1 MKKTFRIAKNELR
14 TLFYSPIAWFLLI
27 VFIFDYGQIY
37 TNGLNRFKTTQDL
50 GGPLLKYIKNITQN
64 ILGVNSGL
72 LAQALQRIFLYI
84 PLITMG
90 LMSRETSSGTIK
102 LLYSSPVKIRQ
113 IVFGKYLAMV
123 LFSLVMVA
131 ILGIFVVCGVFN
143 IENIDA
149 GPLFGGLLGIFLM
162 LSVYS
167 AIGLFMSCLTTYQV
181 VAAVSTLVMLAFLSY
196 IGTVW
201 QDIDFVR
208 DLTFF
213 LSISGRASH
222 MMIGLL
228 TTKDIL
234 YFLLITGMFLAL
246 TFYKLKGERETR
258 SGWLKAAR
266 FGGVVLSTVLVGYI
280 VSRPALVGYLDV
292 TATKSQTLTKEGQ
305 KIIEEMKGK
314 PLEITSYIN
323 LLDPLYSSGMPQERN
338 LDLQRWEPYL
348 RFKPDINLK
357 YVYYYDSSASKFLF
371 VEGKTMKEIAEKYA
385 KTYKTSLDRFE
396 TPEQIRKQIDLRPE
410 MNRYVIQLKYGDKT
424 SFLRLFDDLG
434 KFPSEPEILASM
446 KRLITEAPKIAFVSG
461 ELERNITQIGDRQYR
476 LLTNEKAFRSSLINQ
491 GFDVET
497 ISLQEQDIPNDIAAL
512 VIADPI
518 VKLDTAITRK
528 LERYIAA
535 GGNLLIA
542 GEPGRQNILNPL
554 LKPLGVQLMDGVLVQ
569 QSNDYSPD
577 LIQGR
582 LASAAKGLS
591 KKLTRDAED
600 SVAVSLIGAVGLSYD
615 PGGPFKVQPLMVTDG
630 KSTWSKKKK
639 FNPEMIDK
647 IEAPFA
653 NQTVAAATITAVPVP
668 VGTAG
673 DGGRINIMKPSDLN
687 FGKPLSK
694 EAINAAKAT
703 LAANDGKKAASVSKQ
718 NESEISKSSAPVT
731 AEVATMKATPQR
743 PATLAGKPVLVK
755 GIVHLA
761 NGDSS
766 VSVAVPMSTATLQVV
781 PEKPHLS
788 SSGAGLSS
796 ETATGQATA
805 RARVR
810 ATATT
815 TATSTAPAD
824 LTAEAGKA
832 GTDSVQRPAFRV
844 LTSNLKLIKNKKLLV
859 RVKPGALQKQE
870 QANQNV
876 DDKPADLSFSA
887 ADGDIRGTLPV
898 ALGLSRE
905 VNGKQQR
912 IVVVGDADFISNA
925 ELNRKNLRTCN
936 FEFATSVF
944 RWFSNGKFPVD
955 IDRPDPKDDRV
966 TVSDG
971 GITAM
976 KVVFLG
982 VLPCITLLLGTVLL
996 IRRRR
1001 K

>member
-27 VFIFDYGQIY
+27 VFIFDYGMIY
-37 TNGLNRFKTTQDL
+37 TNGISRFKTTQDL

-113 IVFGKYLAMV
+113 IVLGKYLAMV

-196 IGTVW
+196 VGTVW

-222 MMIGLL
+222 MMLGLL
-228 TTKDIL
+228 TTKDIF

-266 FGGVVLSTVLVGYI
+266 YGGVVLSTVLTGYF
-280 VSRPALVGYLDV
+280 VSRPAWVGYLDV

-305 KIIEEMKGK
+305 KVIEEMKGK

-323 LLDPLYSSGMPQERN
+323 LLDPLYPSGMPQERN
-338 LDLQRWEPYL
+338 LDFQRWEPYL

-357 YVYYYDSSASKFLF
+357 YVYYYDSSSSKFLF
-371 VEGKTMKEIAEKYA
+371 TEGMEMKDIAEKYA

-396 TPEQIRKQIDLRPE
+396 TPEQIRKQVDLRPE

-424 SFLRLFDDLG
+424 SFLRLFDDLI

-446 KRLITEAPKIAFVSG
+446 KRLITEAPKIAFVTG
-461 ELERNITQIGDRQYR
+461 ELERNITQSGDRQYR
-476 LLTNEKAFRSSLINQ
+476 LFTNEKAFRSSLINH
-491 GFDVET
+491 GFDVVS
-497 ISLQEQDIPNDIAAL
+497 ISLKEQNIPNDITAL
-512 VIADPI
+512 VIADPV
-518 VKLDTAITRK
+518 VKLDTAVARK
-528 LERYIAA
+528 LEQYIAA

-542 GEPGRQNILNPL
+542 GEPGRQDNLNPL

-577 LIQGR
+577 LIQGK
-582 LASAAKGLS
+582 LASAATSLS

-600 SVAVSLIGAVGLSYD
+600 SVVVSLIGAVGLSYD

-653 NQTVAAATITAVPVP
+653 GQTVATATFTAVPVAVP
-668 VGTAG
+668 GAG
-673 DGGRINIMKPSDLN
+673 DGGRVNIMKPSELKP
-687 FGKPLSK
+687 GKPLSPGAVK
-694 EAINAAKAT
+694 VAKASP
-703 LAANDGKKAASVSKQ
+703 AVKPAAST
-718 NESEISKSSAPVT
+718 PVT
-731 AEVATMKATPQR
+731 AEVATMKTTPER
-743 PATLAGKPVLVK
+743 PTVPAGKPMAVK
-755 GIVHLA
+755 GIVQLA
-761 NGDSS
+761 NGDSG
-766 VSVAVPMSTATLQVV
+766 VALATPMSTTNLQVV
-781 PEKPHLS
+781 PGKPQFA
-788 SSGAGLSS
+788 SSGVKLSS
-796 ETATGQATA
+796 ETAAG
-805 RARVR
+805 R
-810 ATATT
+810 ATATAA
-815 TATSTAPAD
+815 ATEN
-824 LTAEAGKA
+824 LTGETGKA
-832 GTDSVQRPAFRV
+832 GTGAVQPAAFPV
-844 LTSNLKLIKNKKLLV
+844 SAASFKLAKNKKLPAGITPGGV
-859 RVKPGALQKQE
+859 RKQE
-870 QANQNV
+870 QVRDNG
-876 DDKPADLSFSA
+876 DDKPVDLSFSA

-944 RWFSNGKFPVD
+944 GWFSNGKFPVD
-955 IDRPDPKDDRV
+955 VDRPDAKDDRV

-971 GITAM
+971 GITTM

-982 VLPCITLLLGTVLL
+982 VLPGITLLLATVLL